1 MPVPCKFLAM
11 GMGTSALSVFIRTM
25 KRYSVHWPH
34 TIVQKAIITAK
45 RYISGS
51 LSWAWEPFVIR
62 NSESERT
69 YISGIGLFFADRPS
83 VTFGYKSLESYLFDA
98 KPFGGINLAFSDV
111 GIHALQILADS
122 SASTWTGTPN
132 DATDRIKKLVLD
144 EMDILGLC
152 FDVSTKWYTPFV
164 FFVYV
169 QN

>member
-1 MPVPCKFLAM
+1 MQVPSDGDGNQCIECFHKNDEKILGPLTAHYRTKGNNYSKEVYIGQFIV
-11 GMGTSALSVFIRTM
+11 SVG
-25 KRYSVHWPH
+25 
-34 TIVQKAIITAK
+34 A
-45 RYISGS
+45 
-51 LSWAWEPFVIR
+51 FVIR
-62 NSESERT
+62 DSESERT

-144 EMDILGLC
+144 EMDILGSC
-152 FDVSTKWYTPFV
+152 FDVSTK
-164 FFVYV
+164 
-169 QN
+169 